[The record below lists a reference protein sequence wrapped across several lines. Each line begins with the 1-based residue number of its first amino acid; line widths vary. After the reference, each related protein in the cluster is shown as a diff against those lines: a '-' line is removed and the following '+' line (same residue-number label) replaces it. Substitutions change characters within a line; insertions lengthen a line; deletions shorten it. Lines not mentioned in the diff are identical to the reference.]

1 MIYQELILQETVHL
15 PPRSKV
21 KVTKL
26 WWDSIWKV
34 SSLCITF
41 TTYWFPEIEVII
53 GEKRDFPV
61 KINKRHK

>member
-15 PPRSKV
+15 PPRS

-41 TTYWFPEIEVII
+41 TTNSLPENEVII